1 MWPAPLK
8 PTQLSS
14 SQTHTTKTLAQSNQ
28 TEPTQ
33 EISGMEGL
41 HCTLQIVLLLCTR
54 RRIVGGEIHTNR
66 RVIVYDVRARDITD
80 WRQIDFHTSPQGSTR
95 TDLDHATV
103 PPTLTLTTTARWWE
117 EVRVSRG
124 GGGRRRG
131 FGRSARTSEEEAVQV
146 MKA

>member
-1 MWPAPLK
+1 
-8 PTQLSS
+8 
-14 SQTHTTKTLAQSNQ
+14 
-28 TEPTQ
+28 
-33 EISGMEGL
+33 MEGL

-54 RRIVGGEIHTNR
+54 RRIVGGEIHMNR
-66 RVIVYDVRARDITD
+66 RVIVYDVQARDITD

-95 TDLDHATV
+95 TDLDQATV

-124 GGGRRRG
+124 GGGRRRE
-131 FGRSARTSEEEAVQV
+131 FGRSARTSKEEAVQV